1 MEVFRK
7 TRWRTADGTTR
18 GFLRRLR
25 ASRGRERSPSPDVWP
40 VVAPS
45 GGGDLQGVRQGA
57 AFCSNARSAVEAGVA
72 EHERFAMKIALVE
85 YGAGNLPS
93 VERALS
99 CLGVESRRASTPQA
113 LAACD
118 ALILPGVGH
127 FGALM
132 RSLTERSL
140 VKPLRDAVA
149 SGVPLLGICLGLQ
162 AMFASS
168 DEAIGDA
175 GLGLFPQK
183 VSALPATDRLPHMGW
198 NQLRRVRP
206 SALLEGVP
214 EDAYFYFAHSYA
226 ALDAGE
232 AAVALCDHSASFVAV
247 LEQGNVFATQFHPE
261 KSGPA
266 GAQVLSNFVRRAGKK
281 Q

>member
-1 MEVFRK
+1 M
-7 TRWRTADGTTR
+7 
-18 GFLRRLR
+18 
-25 ASRGRERSPSPDVWP
+25 
-40 VVAPS
+40 
-45 GGGDLQGVRQGA
+45 
-57 AFCSNARSAVEAGVA
+57 N
-72 EHERFAMKIALVE
+72 IALVE

-93 VERALS
+93 VERALTR
-99 CLGVESRRASTPQA
+99 LGVESRRASTPEA
-113 LAACD
+113 FASCD

-132 RSLTERSL
+132 RSLAERSL
-140 VKPLRDAVA
+140 VKPLGDAVA

-175 GLGLFPQK
+175 GLALFPQK
-183 VSALPATDRLPHMGW
+183 VSALPSTDRLPHMGW

-214 EDAYFYFAHSYA
+214 QDAYFYFAHTYA

-232 AAVALCDHSASFVAV
+232 AGVALCDHSAPFVAV
-247 LEQGNVFATQFHPE
+247 LEHKNIFATQFHPE
-261 KSGPA
+261 KSGPV
-266 GAQVLSNFVRRAGKK
+266 GAHVLSNFVRRAGSK

>member
-1 MEVFRK
+1 
-7 TRWRTADGTTR
+7 
-18 GFLRRLR
+18 
-25 ASRGRERSPSPDVWP
+25 
-40 VVAPS
+40 
-45 GGGDLQGVRQGA
+45 
-57 AFCSNARSAVEAGVA
+57 
-72 EHERFAMKIALVE
+72 
-85 YGAGNLPS
+85 
-93 VERALS
+93 
-99 CLGVESRRASTPQA
+99 
-113 LAACD
+113 
-118 ALILPGVGH
+118 
-127 FGALM
+127 M

-140 VKPLRDAVA
+140 VNPLCDAVA

-162 AMFASS
+162 AMFAAS

-175 GLGLFPQK
+175 GLGLFPQT
-183 VSALPATDRLPHMGW
+183 VSALPPTSRLPHMGW

-214 EDAYFYFAHSYA
+214 LDAYFYFAHSYA
-226 ALDAGE
+226 ALKAGE

-281 Q
+281 P